1 MPAAENLSS
10 LSRRT
15 VLRGWLAAGSAVLG
29 SAVLAPIAQSN
40 EVVLPITPS
49 CGPDDGP
56 TRSSTEGP
64 FYTDNP
70 PEKRDFR
77 ADANGSRVTLIG
89 YVLGNDCKPIAGA
102 TVDLWHANQDGQY
115 DNRGF
120 KLRGYQKT
128 DAQGRYYFE
137 TIRPA
142 EYAGRT
148 PHYHIKITP
157 PNGRTLTTQLYF
169 PDEPRNELDHLYDS
183 ALLMNMHPASDGE
196 IGRFDFV
203 LS

>member
-1 MPAAENLSS
+1 MPATNNLS
-10 LSRRT
+10 LLTRRT
-15 VLRGWLAAGSAVLG
+15 VLKGWLAAGSAVLG
-29 SAVLAPIAQSN
+29 NAVLAPIAQGN
-40 EVVLPITPS
+40 EPVLPTTPS

-77 ADANGSRVTLIG
+77 SDANGSPITLIG
-89 YVLGNDCKPIAGA
+89 YVLGSDCKPIAGA
-102 TVDLWHANQDGQY
+102 TVDLWHANQDGEY

-120 KLRGYQKT
+120 KLRGYQTT

-157 PNGRTLTTQLYF
+157 PNGLTLTTQLYF
-169 PDEPRNELDHLYDS
+169 PNEPRNELDHLYDS
-183 ALLMNMHPASDGE
+183 ALLMKLQPASDGD
-196 IGRFDFV
+196 IARFDFV
-203 LS
+203 IA